1 MTPLP
6 GGRVVPPT
14 RNTQA
19 KLDRLARDEA
29 HANETP
35 QHSVAAILALGAN
48 LGNRAETLDAAVRD
62 LSDVPGIL
70 EVTLSPVVDSVAVKL
85 DGPDPDAPG
94 YLNAVARVRTTL
106 SPRDLLAAGA
116 EIERAHGRE
125 RLERWGDRTLDI
137 DIITYG
143 DLEIET
149 PTLTIPHP
157 RAGERDFVL
166 GPWWALDP
174 DAVLPGVGP
183 VAELLRALQ
192 TTPIETERP

>member
-6 GGRVVPPT
+6 GGRLVPPT

-19 KLDRLARDEA
+19 KLERLARDEA
-29 HANETP
+29 HASETP

-62 LSDVPGIL
+62 LADVPGIL

-143 DLEIET
+143 DLQIET

-157 RAGERDFVL
+157 RAVERDFVL

-183 VAELLRALQ
+183 VSDLLRALQ
-192 TTPIETERP
+192 TTPIETDAS